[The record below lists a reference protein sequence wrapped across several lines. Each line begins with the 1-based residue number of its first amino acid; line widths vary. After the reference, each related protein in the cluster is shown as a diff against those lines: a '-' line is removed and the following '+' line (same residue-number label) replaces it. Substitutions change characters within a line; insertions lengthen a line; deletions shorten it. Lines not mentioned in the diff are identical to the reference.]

1 MAFNNFYLR
10 CMLNENSRKV
20 SKKCFSTLQSL
31 PSMKSSNAAK
41 TFKIF
46 ESNQRFKCQI
56 NSQTSCPK
64 LSSSFSGAALIDLPE
79 THQMLKDT
87 CRQFAEAELWP
98 VAGKLDKE
106 CRYPG
111 NIALITVI
119 GRKVFLYLK
128 ILPKT

>member
-10 CMLNENSRKV
+10 CILNEHYRKG
-20 SKKCFSTLQSL
+20 SKRCFSTLQNL
-31 PSMKSSNAAK
+31 PSTKNSNAAK

-46 ESNQRFKCQI
+46 ESNEGFKCHI

-111 NIALITVI
+111 NIALITII
-119 GRKVFLYLK
+119 GRKVFL
-128 ILPKT
+128 